1 MVYFIWWLI
10 LTFLYVLYFIVV
22 IALEINGKKKA
33 AMKDGKAQ
41 VIASP
46 DTTAEPVEEPQAF
59 DEGEDAKVLNGIP
72 IHEEQDEAA
81 EDTTGEN
88 KPAEDSASDA
98 DAKFTKAFEKE
109 YEKDLKNVSGVQ
121 AEGAFGLM
129 EAMDNYDNFE

>member
-72 IHEEQDEAA
+72 IHEKDDAA
-81 EDTTGEN
+81 EDTSGEN
-88 KPAEDSASDA
+88 KAAEDSAADS

-109 YEKDLKNVSGVQ
+109 YKEDLKNVSGVQ
-121 AEGAFGLM
+121 AEGVFGLM